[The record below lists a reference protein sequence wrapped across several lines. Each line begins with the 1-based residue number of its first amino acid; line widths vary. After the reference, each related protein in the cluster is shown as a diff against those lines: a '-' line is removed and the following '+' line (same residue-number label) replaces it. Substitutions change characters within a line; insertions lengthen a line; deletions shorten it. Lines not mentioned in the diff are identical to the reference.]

1 MTKQFIYACS
11 ASNLEGKQGKLKK
24 DSEGYYEHLVGAFNI
39 YNNVGDYYKMTEKV
53 AHLFSNS
60 SQFITTTKAGKTWG
74 ECDHPAFDEFAGKSN
89 AVEMYLDRLR
99 DIRTANAACHFKGFR
114 LSEIY

>member
-1 MTKQFIYACS
+1 MAKQFIYACN

-74 ECDHPAFDEFAGKSN
+74 ECDHPSFEDFAGKSN

-99 DIRTANAACHFKGFR
+99 DFAPLMQRVISKG
-114 LSEIY
+114 YV